1 MPINLSVSD
10 LIEYTDWERQQW
22 YDWLRQHGDGV
33 LEIGAGP
40 HGDGRFG
47 TVGEL
52 VRHISSAEK
61 RYVDRLSG
69 RPLTMHVSF
78 SVIIGTDGRGD
89 SGARVGLKPSNFRL
103 PLRLFAAE
111 GGCLPCQLAKNPHY
125 AH

>member
-1 MPINLSVSD
+1 MNARRLQMPINLSVSD

-52 VRHISSAEK
+52 VRHIFSAEK

-69 RPLTMHVSF
+69 RPF
-78 SVIIGTDGRGD
+78 NR
-89 SGARVGLKPSNFRL
+89 FRL
-103 PLRLFAAE
+103 RAD
-111 GGCLPCQLAKNPHY
+111 
-125 AH
+125 